1 MIFGIGAGKSVVFL
15 LILEG
20 KTQVGVRR
28 GRAADAT
35 MRRASGASRAPEM
48 KVISS
53 VDRQELFQA
62 SEWTVEMHVARDSGD
77 V

>member
-1 MIFGIGAGKSVVFL
+1 M
-15 LILEG
+15 
-20 KTQVGVRR
+20 GVRR

-35 MRRASGASRAPEM
+35 MRRASGASRAPGM